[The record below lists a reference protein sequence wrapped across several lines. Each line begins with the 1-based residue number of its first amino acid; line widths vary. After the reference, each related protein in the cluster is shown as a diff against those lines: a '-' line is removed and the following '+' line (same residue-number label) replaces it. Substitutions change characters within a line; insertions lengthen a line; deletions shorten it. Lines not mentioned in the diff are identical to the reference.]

1 MIRTILFDLDDT
13 LYPRH
18 LGIMDEIR
26 TMILR
31 YLQTRLNLPRDEAD
45 ARRREY
51 FEAYGTTMRGLQINH
66 QIDTDE
72 FLRYV
77 HDIPLHEYLK
87 PNPRLDAMLTSIPH
101 DKVVFTN
108 ASREHA
114 ERVLDLL
121 AIRHH
126 FGRIVDVRDLEYE
139 SKPQPV
145 AYQRVCE
152 LLGTK
157 PEECLLV
164 EDNARNLIAARE
176 LGMVTVL
183 LQDGTGATGEGA
195 DFVISEIEEL
205 GTVLARI
212 PLECGGKNPESV

>member
-1 MIRTILFDLDDT
+1 MF
-13 LYPRH
+13 
-18 LGIMDEIR
+18 
-26 TMILR
+26 
-31 YLQTRLNLPRDEAD
+31 
-45 ARRREY
+45 
-51 FEAYGTTMRGLQINH
+51 
-66 QIDTDE
+66 
-72 FLRYV
+72 
-77 HDIPLHEYLK
+77 
-87 PNPRLDAMLTSIPH
+87 TSIPY

-126 FGRIVDVRDLEYE
+126 FARIVDVRDVGYE
-139 SKPQPV
+139 SKPQPE

-152 LLGTK
+152 LLGAK

-183 LQDGTGATGEGA
+183 VQDGTGAADEGA

-205 GTVLARI
+205 GTVLARV
-212 PLECGGKNPESV
+212 PLEYGGKTPESV

>member
-26 TMILR
+26 ALILQ
-31 YLQTRLNLPRDEAD
+31 YLETRLSLPRDEAD
-45 ARRREY
+45 ARRGEY
-51 FEAYGTTMRGLQINH
+51 LEAYGTTMRGMQVNH
-66 QIDTDE
+66 DIDPDE
-72 FLRYV
+72 FLEYV
-77 HDIPLHEYLK
+77 HDIPLDEYLK
-87 PNPRLDAMLTSIPH
+87 PNPRLDAMLTSLPH
-101 DKVVFTN
+101 EKVVFTN

-114 ERVLDLL
+114 TRVLDLL

-126 FGRIVDVRDLEYE
+126 FGRIVDVRDLDYE

-145 AYQRVCE
+145 AYRRVCE
-152 LLGTK
+152 LLGVL

-164 EDNARNLIAARE
+164 EDNLRNLVAARQ

-183 LQDGTGATGEGA
+183 VQDGEGATGEGA

-205 GTVLARI
+205 GTVVARL
-212 PLECGGKNPESV
+212 PLE

>member
-13 LYPRH
+13 LYPGH

-26 TMILR
+26 ALILQ
-31 YLQTRLNLPRDEAD
+31 YLETRLNLPRDEAD

-51 FEAYGTTMRGLQINH
+51 LEAYGTTMRGMQVNH
-66 QIDTDE
+66 HIDPDE
-72 FLRYV
+72 FLEYV
-77 HDIPLHEYLK
+77 HDIPLDEYLK
-87 PNPRLDAMLTSIPH
+87 PNPRLDAMLTSLPH

-114 ERVLDLL
+114 KRVLDLL

-126 FGRIVDVRDLEYE
+126 FGRIVDVRDLDYE

-145 AYQRVCE
+145 AYRRVCE
-152 LLGTK
+152 LLGVF

-164 EDNARNLIAARE
+164 EDNVRNLVAARQ

-183 LQDGTGATGEGA
+183 VRDGDGATGEGA

-205 GTVLARI
+205 GTVVARL
-212 PLECGGKNPESV
+212 PSL